1 MYIRQLTDSVRSDR
15 ESYIREH
22 KGEKTQLINR
32 SNKNNTTPCC
42 ICKSQLSL
50 SEKHKSMQRA
60 SPDYR
65 KWVLL
70 METTMEQHQVLK
82 SDQWELTE
90 LRLPRWQVTRIKT
103 GGGQQQV
110 TAPKM
115 QHRAWPEGQRWTLL
129 RPAEAPQSMHGINGH
144 TRFPWALFVPVV
156 AYGIILK
163 AAPCCARCPQ

>member
-1 MYIRQLTDSVRSDR
+1 MLKSTFLKKAQMYIRQLTDSVRNDR

-22 KGEKTQLINR
+22 KGEKTQLINC

-42 ICKSQLSL
+42 ICKSQFSL
-50 SEKHKSMQRA
+50 SGRQKPMQRA

-90 LRLPRWQVTRIKT
+90 LRLPGWQVTRIRT

-110 TAPKM
+110 TGDGAAASHSPRNAALGM
-115 QHRAWPEGQRWTLL
+115 TRGATVNAASPSRSTTVNAW
-129 RPAEAPQSMHGINGH
+129 
-144 TRFPWALFVPVV
+144 
-156 AYGIILK
+156 Y
-163 AAPCCARCPQ
+163 